1 MIDYHVHTSL
11 CNHAEGEM
19 EAYVQK
25 AVAVGLKEIC
35 FLDHLTLAEA
45 GRALSMTPEEVP
57 LYFQAVCDLKQRYQS
72 LIHVKAGLE
81 IDFDLEYIDR
91 IQDIVGRYSFDVIGS
106 SVHFVNDFNIV
117 SRKSAWKLEKVSTD
131 FLYEQYLK
139 HLERMLDFSYFDF
152 LCHLDLVKKF
162 GRQPPRSFDKKFDEI
177 LSKIRYKNL
186 AVELNTSGYD
196 HPVKE
201 AYPSL
206 RLLKKCSSLGIPITL
221 GSDAHK
227 PESVGR
233 YYDRAFSMLCSA
245 GCRYLAV
252 FTKRKRHA
260 VPIEIENH

>member
-11 CNHAEGEM
+11 CKHAEGEM

-25 AVAVGLKEIC
+25 AVDVGLKEIC
-35 FLDHLTLAEA
+35 FLDHLTLSEA

-72 LIHVKAGLE
+72 VISVKAGLE
-81 IDFDLEYIDR
+81 IDFNPEYMDL

-117 SRKSAWKLEKVSTD
+117 SRRSAWKLENAGAD
-131 FLYEQYLK
+131 FLYEHYLK
-139 HLERMLDFSYFDF
+139 QLEIMLDFDYFD
-152 LCHLDLVKKF
+152 LVCHLDVVKKF
-162 GRQPPRSFDKKFDEI
+162 GMQPLRSFAKKFDEI

-186 AVELNTSGYD
+186 IVELNTSGYN
-196 HPVKE
+196 HPAKE

-206 RLLKKCSSLGIPITL
+206 RLLKKCSNLGIPVTL

-233 YYDRAFSMLCSA
+233 HYDRAFSMLSSA
-245 GCRYLAV
+245 GYRHLTT
-252 FTKRKRHA
+252 FKKRKRYA
-260 VPIEIENH
+260 VPIEIAGH